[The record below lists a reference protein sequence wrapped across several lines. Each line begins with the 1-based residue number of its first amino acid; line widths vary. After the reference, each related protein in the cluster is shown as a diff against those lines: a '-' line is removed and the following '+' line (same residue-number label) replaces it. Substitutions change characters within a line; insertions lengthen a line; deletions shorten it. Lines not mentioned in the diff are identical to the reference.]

1 MENYLDFR
9 NKKIYEELKIPAE
22 KIKAGEIVVFPTETV
37 YAIGTNGFDENA
49 IRKIYEVKNRP
60 FNKPISLLVSDLE
73 MVKKLAKNIT
83 EEEEKLMKAFFP
95 GPFTIVLEKS
105 NLVPDILTSN
115 GNTVGIRMPDD
126 DTALN
131 IIKLAGVPIAA
142 PSANIT
148 GKKSGTNITDIF
160 SDFGENV
167 DYYVDGGESKIGI
180 GSTIVKMVDGKPII
194 LRQGSIT
201 EKEIE
206 EVLK

>member
-37 YAIGTNGFDENA
+37 YAIGTNGFDEKA

-105 NLVPDILTSN
+105 DLVPDILTSN

-167 DYYVDGGESKIGI
+167 DFYVDGGESKLGI

-194 LRQGSIT
+194 LRQGSIS
-201 EKEIE
+201 EREIQ

>member
-9 NKKIYEELKIPAE
+9 NKKIYEELIIPAE

-105 NLVPDILTSN
+105 DLVPDILTSN

-167 DYYVDGGESKIGI
+167 DFYVDGGESKLGI
-180 GSTIVKMVDGKPII
+180 GSTIVKMVDRKPII
-194 LRQGSIT
+194 LRQGSIS
-201 EKEIE
+201 EREIQ

>member
-148 GKKSGTNITDIF
+148 GKKSGTNIKDIF

-167 DYYVDGGESKIGI
+167 DFYVDGGESKLGI

-194 LRQGSIT
+194 LRQGSIS
-201 EKEIE
+201 EREIQ

>member
-73 MVKKLAKNIT
+73 MVRKLAKNIT

-160 SDFGENV
+160 SDFGESV
-167 DYYVDGGESKIGI
+167 DFYVDGGESKLGI

-194 LRQGSIT
+194 LRQGSIS
-201 EKEIE
+201 EREIQ

>member
-9 NKKIYEELKIPAE
+9 NKKIYDELKIPAE

-73 MVKKLAKNIT
+73 MVRKLAKNIT
-83 EEEEKLMKAFFP
+83 KEEEKLMKAFFP

-160 SDFGENV
+160 SDFGESV
-167 DYYVDGGESKIGI
+167 DFYVDGGESKLGI

-194 LRQGSIT
+194 LRQGSIS
-201 EKEIE
+201 EREIQ